1 MNERAG
7 QKLAG
12 QCDNC
17 VVTAE
22 VRDRAA
28 ELAAL
33 RKVQRR
39 VAAIGFFA
47 VAVHGVIGLIVVGHI
62 VDGQGRHGD
71 AVMLTIMSG
80 VFALITYGVV
90 RTILQRSLWSPI
102 WMLVA
107 ITPSVVA
114 ATRLV

>member
-1 MNERAG
+1 MTT
-7 QKLAG
+7 
-12 QCDNC
+12 
-17 VVTAE
+17 V

-28 ELAAL
+28 ELVAL

-47 VAVHGVIGLIVVGHI
+47 VAIHGILGLAVVGNI

-71 AVMLTIMSG
+71 AVMLTVMSG
-80 VFALITYGVV
+80 VLALITYGII
-90 RTILQRSLWSPI
+90 RTILQRRLWSPV

-107 ITPSVVA
+107 VTPTVIA
-114 ATRLV
+114 ATQLA

>member
-1 MNERAG
+1 M
-7 QKLAG
+7 
-12 QCDNC
+12 
-17 VVTAE
+17 TTP

-47 VAVHGVIGLIVVGHI
+47 VAVHGIIGLAVVGNI

-71 AVMLTIMSG
+71 AVVLTIMSG
-80 VFALITYGVV
+80 VLALITYAII
-90 RTILQRSLWSPI
+90 RTILQRGIWSLWI
-102 WMLVA
+102 VIA
-107 ITPSVVA
+107 IAPSVIA
-114 ATRLV
+114 ATQLS

>member
-1 MNERAG
+1 M
-7 QKLAG
+7 
-12 QCDNC
+12 
-17 VVTAE
+17 TTP

-28 ELAAL
+28 ELQAL

-47 VAVHGVIGLIVVGHI
+47 VAIHGIIGLAVVGHI

-71 AVMLTIMSG
+71 AVMLTAMSG

-90 RTILQRSLWSPI
+90 RTILQRPLWSPL
-102 WMLVA
+102 WMLLAV
-107 ITPSVVA
+107 TPTVIA
-114 ATRLV
+114 AVLIA

>member
-1 MNERAG
+1 M
-7 QKLAG
+7 
-12 QCDNC
+12 
-17 VVTAE
+17 TTP

-47 VAVHGVIGLIVVGHI
+47 VAIHGIIGLAVVGNI

-71 AVMLTIMSG
+71 AVVLTIMSG
-80 VFALITYGVV
+80 VLALITYGII
-90 RTILQRSLWSPI
+90 RTILQRGLWSVWI
-102 WMLVA
+102 LIA
-107 ITPSVVA
+107 ITPTVIA
-114 ATRLV
+114 ATQLS

>member
-1 MNERAG
+1 M
-7 QKLAG
+7 
-12 QCDNC
+12 
-17 VVTAE
+17 TAE

-47 VAVHGVIGLIVVGHI
+47 VAVHGIIGLAVVGNI
-62 VDGQGRHGD
+62 VDGQGRRGD
-71 AVMLTIMSG
+71 AVMLTVMSG
-80 VFALITYGVV
+80 VLALITYGII

-102 WMLVA
+102 WMLIA
-107 ITPSVVA
+107 IAPSVYA
-114 ATRLV
+114 ATRLG